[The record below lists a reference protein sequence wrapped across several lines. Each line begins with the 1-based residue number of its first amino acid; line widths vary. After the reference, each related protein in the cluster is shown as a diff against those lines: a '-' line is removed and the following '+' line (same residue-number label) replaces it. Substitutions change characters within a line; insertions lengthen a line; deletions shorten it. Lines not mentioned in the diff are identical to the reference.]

1 MQENVFKFAVEIRA
15 GRTALGW
22 SQTELAARAGVARP
36 TVARIESFAMQP
48 KLDTAE
54 RVKAVLRAAGVEFL
68 DHEPAGGFT
77 MIVKGTA
84 LKPQLD
90 RVLQQEGTDR
100 GHPETRE
107 SEGPA

>member
-54 RVKAVLRAAGVEFL
+54 RLKAVLRVAGVEFL
-68 DHEPAGGFT
+68 DQQPAGGFT
-77 MIVKGTA
+77 MIVRGSA

-90 RVLQQEGTDR
+90 QVLKQEGANPR
-100 GHPETRE
+100 AVE
-107 SEGPA
+107 SNMDAAD

>member
-15 GRTALGW
+15 GRAALGW
-22 SQTELAARAGVARP
+22 SQTELASRAGVARP

-54 RVKAVLRAAGVEFL
+54 RLKGSLREAGVEFL
-68 DHEPAGGFT
+68 DQQPAGGFT
-77 MIVKGTA
+77 MIVKGAA

-90 RVLQQEGTDR
+90 KVRQEGLNPDA
-100 GHPETRE
+100 PE
-107 SEGPA
+107 